1 MGYFNK
7 IARSDMFVFLNQVD
21 YEKSGHSMQCYT
33 NRVGIL
39 ENSQKLWIH
48 CPVVREHGAQPICNV
63 KINNQHDWKN
73 ELKSK
78 IESCYGNSQYYDEVS
93 GYVFRLVDTE
103 ADNISEYNIAIISD
117 FCRKFGL
124 NTKMIRQDELNT
136 DKHSTE
142 LLIQIT
148 KAVGCDTYMYGGGG
162 SKYQEEQLF
171 DDVGIKLMSQDYIM
185 PEYNQPSEKFVY
197 GLSILDTLFC
207 CGYDKTAELIR
218 K

>member
-1 MGYFNK
+1 
-7 IARSDMFVFLNQVD
+7 VD

-39 ENSQKLWIH
+39 EKGQKAWIH
-48 CPVVREHGAQPICNV
+48 CPVVREHGAQSICSV
-63 KINNQHDWKN
+63 KINKQNEWKN
-73 ELKSK
+73 EFKNK
-78 IESCYGNSQYYDEVS
+78 IKSCYSNARYYDEVS
-93 GYVFRLVDTE
+93 EYIFRLVDIE
-103 ADNISEYNIAIISD
+103 ADNISEYNIAVISD
-117 FCRKFGL
+117 LCGKFGL
-124 NTKMIRQDELNT
+124 NTKMVRQDELNT

-171 DDVGIKLMSQDYIM
+171 AEADIKLIPQNFIM
-185 PEYNQPSEKFVY
+185 PKYDQPSEKFVS